1 MSRRGQSSVVGAA
14 SAMSKAQTK
23 ITNTNAGQRA
33 KLALSAPNSY
43 HLFMSA
49 QPTPEQLDLAERIKE
64 HLIKIS
70 RSMPKEFIVI
80 RGWAVH
86 AHGAKE
92 YSFDGDAMVSF
103 VAHGVLRDEYPV
115 VPNPRLDKCQYH
127 YQGFEIDLYVEHQH
141 KLRVPFEELQ
151 AYAQEKMDMWVAC
164 PEHLLVLKLGAIKDR
179 GHSPKG
185 QKDKEDVA
193 KLLMVIAPQPN
204 CALLNSHLNDD
215 DIKVIYEIVNNREVN
230 LAIANGNAHLASRQN
245 LAKVWEDIHEVCRLQ
260 QNGPD
265 V

>member
-1 MSRRGQSSVVGAA
+1 
-14 SAMSKAQTK
+14 
-23 ITNTNAGQRA
+23 
-33 KLALSAPNSY
+33 
-43 HLFMSA
+43 MSA

-80 RGWAVH
+80 GGWAVH

-230 LAIANGNAHLASRQN
+230 LAIANGNSHLASRQN